1 MTTHNNT
8 NNKITFTAQD
18 SIAAPGHNQHSSVYS
33 SYVLSLLLTAYILSF
48 IDRQVLSLL
57 VGPIREDF
65 AISDFEFSLLHGFAF
80 AIFYIL
86 MGLPI
91 GRLVDR
97 SNRRNIISIGVF
109 FWSIMT
115 CLCGFAQ
122 SFWQL
127 FLARIGVGVGEASLS
142 PAAYS
147 LISDYFSEEK
157 LGRALSIYSMG
168 VTLGG
173 GMAFIIGGMVF
184 ELFSN
189 HPEFSWP
196 LIGQLA
202 PWQSTF
208 ITVGLPGVIITLL
221 LVTTVKEPPR
231 RERVGST
238 AVVSQE
244 SVPIRDVIAHLREQR
259 RAYAGIMM
267 SVALMGIVGYGTLA
281 WYPEFL
287 QRSYGMDKSAAGA
300 QFGAVFIIA
309 GSLGTICGA
318 WFTEFFKRFGY
329 FDAELRVIMFLAI
342 ASFIPAVLSPLMP
355 TPTWALALA
364 VLMIFFHYAHFG
376 VAITAL
382 QLITPNKMR
391 GQISAVML
399 FVSNIFGLAL
409 GGSVIAA
416 FTDFVFVDESMLNVS
431 ISVVSAIF
439 YPLVAIIAGLALHS
453 YGKLIKQGC

>member
-1 MTTHNNT
+1 
-8 NNKITFTAQD
+8 
-18 SIAAPGHNQHSSVYS
+18 
-33 SYVLSLLLTAYILSF
+33 
-48 IDRQVLSLL
+48 
-57 VGPIREDF
+57 
-65 AISDFEFSLLHGFAF
+65 
-80 AIFYIL
+80 
-86 MGLPI
+86 
-91 GRLVDR
+91 
-97 SNRRNIISIGVF
+97 
-109 FWSIMT
+109 MT

-122 SFWQL
+122 NFWQL
-127 FLARIGVGVGEASLS
+127 FLTRIGVGVGEASLS

-147 LISDYFSEEK
+147 MISDYFNEQK

-189 HPEFSWP
+189 HPQFAWP
-196 LIGQLA
+196 LVGSIA

-208 ITVGLPGVIITLL
+208 IAVGLPGLIITLL

-231 RERVGST
+231 RERAGTTTLV
-238 AVVSQE
+238 AQE
-244 SVPIRDVIAHLREQR
+244 PVPIRDVLAHLRKQR
-259 RAYAGIMM
+259 RAYIGIMM

-300 QFGAVFIIA
+300 QFGMVFIIA
-309 GSLGTICGA
+309 GSLGTVCGA
-318 WFTEFFKRFGY
+318 WFTELFKRFGY

-342 ASFIPAVLSPLMP
+342 ASFLPAVLSPLMP
-355 TPTWALALA
+355 TPFWALALA

-409 GGSVIAA
+409 GGSIIAF
-416 FTDFVFVDESMLNVS
+416 FTDFVFLDESMLNAS

-439 YPLVAIIAGLALHS
+439 YPLVALIAGFALRS
-453 YGKLIKQGC
+453 YGKLIKKGL